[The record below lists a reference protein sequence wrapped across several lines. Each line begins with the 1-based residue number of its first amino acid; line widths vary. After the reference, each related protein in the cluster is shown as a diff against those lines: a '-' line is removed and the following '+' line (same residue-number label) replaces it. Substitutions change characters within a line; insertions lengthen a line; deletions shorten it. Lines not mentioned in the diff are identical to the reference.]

1 MKRIH
6 TCTNLSFFV
15 LTNILLSSIQ
25 SFTPH
30 ITIKS
35 WHGQISPTNLK
46 MTSDYTPL
54 AKEGDWSAYLDE
66 VETGFVY
73 YFNGKTGESR
83 WEPPTDTF
91 PKIKLTK
98 QKLKSIQEKQS
109 EYLARTSESEV
120 VEKKGFSFG
129 DVFNGFSSKTDA
141 VEKVVEE
148 EVVEETAS
156 SGFNFFGKKTQEVEE
171 TTTAVETGI
180 KQQKLPRS
188 LFSFG
193 KPSETPTRTDLTIT
207 ASSQILPHPDK
218 VSWGGEDAVLCL
230 SRTYGIFDGVS
241 GADKLDGVPLY
252 SNTLSEILEESIE
265 KDMEM
270 EYGLNG
276 VELKNLLTDAA
287 EYADATATGASTAL
301 VASIDKDGYLH
312 ALNVGDSTLLVI
324 RSNNILART
333 REIVHYFDCPFQ
345 LAEDSPDRPKDG
357 TKFKRLLQP
366 GDVILM
372 GSDGIFDNLTD
383 EQILEFVANPKYS
396 NNPALL
402 LRVIINEA
410 RSVSLD
416 KEVMTP
422 YSQMA
427 KRYGYPEYSSGV
439 GGKIDDISG
448 VIALCS

>member
-1 MKRIH
+1 MKRIP
-6 TCTNLSFFV
+6 N
-15 LTNILLSSIQ
+15 NIKLALLILNIILITSIE

-30 ITIKS
+30 IIKS
-35 WHGQISPTNLK
+35 WNQRATPLK

-54 AKEGDWSAYLDE
+54 EKEGDWSAYLDE

-98 QKLKSIQEKQS
+98 QKLKSIQEMQS
-109 EYLARTSESEV
+109 EYLSRTSEREV

-129 DVFNGFSSKTDA
+129 DVFNGFSAKGDTV
-141 VEKVVEE
+141 VEEVAEE

-156 SGFNFFGKKTQEVEE
+156 SGFNFFGNKKTQEVEE
-171 TTTAVETGI
+171 TATTVETGI

-252 SNTLSEILEESIE
+252 SNTLGEILEESIE
-265 KDMEM
+265 KEMEM

-287 EYADATATGASTAL
+287 EYADATASKL
-301 VASIDKDGYLH
+301 
-312 ALNVGDSTLLVI
+312 
-324 RSNNILART
+324 
-333 REIVHYFDCPFQ
+333 
-345 LAEDSPDRPKDG
+345 
-357 TKFKRLLQP
+357 
-366 GDVILM
+366 
-372 GSDGIFDNLTD
+372 
-383 EQILEFVANPKYS
+383 
-396 NNPALL
+396 
-402 LRVIINEA
+402 
-410 RSVSLD
+410 
-416 KEVMTP
+416 
-422 YSQMA
+422 
-427 KRYGYPEYSSGV
+427 
-439 GGKIDDISG
+439 
-448 VIALCS
+448 

>member
-1 MKRIH
+1 MKRIP
-6 TCTNLSFFV
+6 N
-15 LTNILLSSIQ
+15 NIKLALLILNIILITSIE

-30 ITIKS
+30 IIKS
-35 WHGQISPTNLK
+35 WNQRATPLK

-54 AKEGDWSAYLDE
+54 EKEGDWSAYLDE

-98 QKLKSIQEKQS
+98 QKLKSIQEMQS
-109 EYLARTSESEV
+109 EYLSRTSESEV

-129 DVFNGFSSKTDA
+129 DVFNGFSAKSDTV
-141 VEKVVEE
+141 VEEVAEE

-156 SGFNFFGKKTQEVEE
+156 SGFNFFGNKKTQEVEE
-171 TTTAVETGI
+171 TATTVETGI

-252 SNTLSEILEESIE
+252 SNTLGEILEESIE
-265 KDMEM
+265 KEMEM

-324 RSNNILART
+324 RSNSILTRT

-366 GDVILM
+366 GDVVLM

-383 EQILEFVANPKYS
+383 EQILEFVGNSKYS

-410 RSVSLD
+410 RKVSLD
-416 KEVMTP
+416 RDVMTP

-427 KRYGYPEYSSGV
+427 KRYGYPEYSNGV
-439 GGKIDDISG
+439 GGKVDDISG